1 MTLFNINTATVH
13 DGDDGN
19 PYYLLPKGTTIF
31 HGSNN
36 RFFDYNMI
44 TFFAFD
50 KKNAETY
57 ATNQNGN
64 VKEFT
69 TNKDLKLLALM
80 EFTPETPFYQDANR
94 ETQRKFNYRF
104 DVNKRP
110 PEQKYRDSVGPKDRE
125 LMEYLCKNDNHTN
138 KTWDG
143 YAMNGNYRCDTFS
156 SCNFHA
162 EMVLCEPRK
171 VLEGFEGYGEEKED
185 FSSYKRQRNF
195 DSPTNR
201 SPPSTPGNNYYPYP
215 PNTFDSPTNRSPPST
230 PGNNYYPYPPNTF
243 DSPTNRSPPS
253 TPGNNY
259 YPYPPN
265 TFDSPPRRG
274 SAYGGKK
281 KKTKKSL
288 NKKKKT
294 KKRRKNKRKS
304 VKNRKRTK

>member
-1 MTLFNINTATVH
+1 MTLFDINNAEVFY
-13 DGDDGN
+13 GDDGN

-80 EFTPETPFYQDANR
+80 EFTTETPFYKNATVD
-94 ETQRKFNYRF
+94 TQKKLNYRF
-104 DVNKRP
+104 SANVIEEEGERYKKAKGTY
-110 PEQKYRDSVGPKDRE
+110 KYRDSVGPRDRE

-143 YAMNGNYRCDTFS
+143 YAMNGNYRCDMFS
-156 SCNFHA
+156 GCNFHA

-171 VLEGFEGYGEEKED
+171 VLEGFEGYGEEKEND
-185 FSSYKRQRNF
+185 FSSPLKRPRDF
-195 DSPTNR
+195 DYS
-201 SPPSTPGNNYYPYP
+201 SPPGTPGNNYYP
-215 PNTFDSPTNRSPPST
+215 PNSFDSPPP
-230 PGNNYYPYPPNTF
+230 
-243 DSPTNRSPPS
+243 
-253 TPGNNY
+253 
-259 YPYPPN
+259 
-265 TFDSPPRRG
+265 PPRRG

-281 KKTKKSL
+281 KRKTKRKSL
-288 NKKKKT
+288 NKRKKT

-304 VKNRKRTK
+304 VRKRK

>member
-94 ETQRKFNYRF
+94 ETQRKLNYRF

-185 FSSYKRQRNF
+185 FSSSYKRQRN
-195 DSPTNR
+195 
-201 SPPSTPGNNYYPYP
+201 
-215 PNTFDSPTNRSPPST
+215 
-230 PGNNYYPYPPNTF
+230 F